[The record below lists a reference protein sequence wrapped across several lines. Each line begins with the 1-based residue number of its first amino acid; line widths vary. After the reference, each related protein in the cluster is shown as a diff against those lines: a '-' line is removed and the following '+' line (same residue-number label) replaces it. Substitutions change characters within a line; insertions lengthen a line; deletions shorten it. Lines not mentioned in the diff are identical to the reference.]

1 MMPTTLPSRV
11 TGRPPT
17 LLSIIT
23 RAASSMGVSS
33 AIVITFLLITWLTLI
48 LLTR

>member
-1 MMPTTLPSRV
+1 MMPTTLPSRS
-11 TGRPPT
+11 TGRPPI

-33 AIVITFLLITWLTLI
+33 TMVITFLVITWLTVI